1 MPENEENHQDSNE
14 GQVEDTESKA
24 PPQMVDI
31 SALPLWQILPLFL
44 NILDRIAWQKMGLIV
59 NPASQEIE
67 QDLAQARAAIDI
79 YEYLFGQLG
88 THVEEK
94 HRQVLEARLTDLKL
108 NFARQA

>member
-1 MPENEENHQDSNE
+1 MPEKEENNQDSNNTQPE
-14 GQVEDTESKA
+14 TEESKEA
-24 PPQMVDI
+24 PQMVDI

-44 NILDRIAWQKMGLIV
+44 NILDRIAWQKMGLVV

-67 QDLAQARAAIDI
+67 KNLDQARAAIDI
-79 YEYLFGQLG
+79 YEFILSQQG

>member
-1 MPENEENHQDSNE
+1 MPENEENNQDPNE
-14 GQVEDTESKA
+14 AQPEGTESKA

-44 NILDRIAWQKMGLIV
+44 NILDRIAWQKMGLVV
-59 NPASQEIE
+59 NPATQEIE
-67 QDLAQARAAIDI
+67 QDLTQARAAIDI
-79 YEYLFGQLG
+79 YEYLFSQLG

-94 HRQVLEARLTDLKL
+94 PRQILEARLTDLKL